1 MNNTNTQQQPETWA
15 EQLLKNKTAGEL
27 RRMHPKIQFFYLVSA
42 AGAFAASFMFV
53 GGVWLGANWHPT
65 AWTTENWVAVGI
77 ALLMVGGITAGQYF
91 SYSTG
96 IKSGLMIFAKAVVIL
111 FALGSEIS
119 QTMEREAET
128 VRNRSEQSEVF
139 KATVGAIQSATNAPV
154 QVSPAL
160 ADAQAEA
167 ATAQVE
173 IDACER
179 HRSKGQARVDKC
191 LRIERG
197 NLAAAQARIKAIQ
210 DQAATTA
217 AANQSTALAMVDQ
230 AKQLQFDEKQ
240 HFQGIQFIQK
250 IFGVSAIAAAFIFA
264 FGIIGTFESMFWL
277 LGALLGA
284 IGQALK
290 AYGLTPQGRL
300 ISDEYKEMGLM
311 QDAPAPEPKQPH
323 NEYAPSQSVGF
334 SPSPTLAAFNQYKQS
349 GHPVAAAAAS
359 ADWLAGK
366 LSGSPAPVSNLTSTY
381 NRELAKHQIDSPAD
395 AVLNKTADQAAIQRI
410 ISKGRNAGL
419 GTAETQLSMRLES
432 GQKGLANRQGGKVEQ
447 QPSERVSKGLANR
460 QAGLYEKWIEA
471 VREGACRPAVKPTWL
486 WIQKRISNKETGSRT
501 HDRTRISTM
510 QKAFFNRAIHDGL
523 MQQNPDFKRGGKK
536 YIWIG

>member
-1 MNNTNTQQQPETWA
+1 
-15 EQLLKNKTAGEL
+15 
-27 RRMHPKIQFFYLVSA
+27 MHPKIQFFYLVSA

-53 GGVWLGANWHPT
+53 GGVWLGANWHPS

-160 ADAQAEA
+160 ADAQAAA

-173 IDACER
+173 IAACER

-197 NLAAAQARIKAIQ
+197 NLAAAQARIQTIQ

-217 AANQSTALAMVDQ
+217 AANQSTALAMVEQ

-300 ISDEYKEMGLM
+300 IADEYKEMGLM

-366 LSGSPAPVSNLTSTY
+366 LSGSPAPTSSFSEPLHTTRHAGGLTDTRLFRYLYTGVRQQVIDGEIKPTVRPITDAVTTIMRKNASQIGITPELMAKPQRQQIAESILSGLEKEGVVKRNDIDVGVGKPKYILSPKYLADLALRSTW
-381 NRELAKHQIDSPAD
+381 NRELKNTVSTPC
-395 AVLNKTADQAAIQRI
+395 R
-410 ISKGRNAGL
+410 RC
-419 GTAETQLSMRLES
+419 AEQNS
-432 GQKGLANRQGGKVEQ
+432 GSGC
-447 QPSERVSKGLANR
+447 
-460 QAGLYEKWIEA
+460 Y
-471 VREGACRPAVKPTWL
+471 
-486 WIQKRISNKETGSRT
+486 
-501 HDRTRISTM
+501 ST
-510 QKAFFNRAIHDGL
+510 D
-523 MQQNPDFKRGGKK
+523 
-536 YIWIG
+536 Y

>member
-1 MNNTNTQQQPETWA
+1 MNNDNTQQQPETWA

-53 GGVWLGANWHPT
+53 GGVWLGANWNPQT
-65 AWTTENWVAVGI
+65 WSTENWVAVGI

-160 ADAQAEA
+160 ADAQAAA

-173 IDACER
+173 IAACER

-197 NLAAAQARIKAIQ
+197 NLAAAQSRIKAIQ

-230 AKQLQFDEKQ
+230 AKQLQFDETQ

-300 ISDEYKEMGLM
+300 IADEYKEMGLM
-311 QDAPAPEPKQPH
+311 QDAPPKQPH

-334 SPSPTLAAFNQYKQS
+334 SPSPIMASFHQHHKA
-349 GHPVAAAAAS
+349 GHPVPAAAAT
-359 ADWLAGK
+359 ADWLADK
-366 LSGSPAPVSNLTSTY
+366 LSGSPAPASNLTSTY
-381 NRELAKHQIDSPAD
+381 NRELKQHGIDSPAD
-395 AVLNKTADQAAIQRI
+395 DVLNQKADQTDIQRI
-410 ISKGRNAGL
+410 IAKGRKSGL
-419 GTAETQLSMRLES
+419 GTQETQLNMSLPGTENQS
-432 GQKGLANRQGGKVEQ
+432 EQSPGANHVHIPDQNHVHI
-447 QPSERVSKGLANR
+447 
-460 QAGLYEKWIEA
+460 LYEKWIAEVKSGSLPPTQPPA
-471 VREGACRPAVKPTWL
+471 RKFIHASKHGQTETPTPAEVNRIVKSWLLKAEQEGHIRRNPNAGKGKPAYVV
-486 WIQKRISNKETGSRT
+486 N
-501 HDRTRISTM
+501 
-510 QKAFFNRAIHDGL
+510 A
-523 MQQNPDFKRGGKK
+523 
-536 YIWIG
+536 